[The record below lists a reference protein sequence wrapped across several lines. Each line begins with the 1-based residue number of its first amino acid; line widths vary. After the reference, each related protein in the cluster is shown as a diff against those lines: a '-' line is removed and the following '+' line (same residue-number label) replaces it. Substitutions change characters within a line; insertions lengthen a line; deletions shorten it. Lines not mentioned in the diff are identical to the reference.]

1 MYENIRFI
9 NGGKFTSRG
18 KWNHTCRTIDSTE
31 LIILL
36 SGEVNMFVEDERL
49 SLHEGE
55 VLRILPGELHGG
67 FKESEN
73 LSFFWLHFVGAE
85 LSELPPR
92 LSKPKNQERTKTLAK
107 ELLHYDEEK
116 EYPRECCDSLIKVL
130 LAEMSFGRTE
140 GDGKVVSEIKEYI
153 RRNKE
158 SQIKVSEIAEKYN
171 YKTIPTEDVKSGMV
185 LSYGTILMFQPS
197 KVKGLPT
204 YTTEDIRSRISG
216 DEAERIVRWKNSKY
230 GRPMITIVRKI
241 PFAIFITMG
250 TIFYLLMRILL
261 WKLNF

>member
-31 LIILL
+31 LIIVL

-49 SLHEGE
+49 SLHAGE

-171 YKTIPTEDVKSGMV
+171 YNEDYLNRLFKSKLKVG
-185 LSYGTILMFQPS
+185 LKSYIDSVRIEAIKCDLLMNDASIAEIAAKYGFDEYKYLLKFFKYHEGISPS
-197 KVKGLPT
+197 K
-204 YTTEDIRSRISG
+204 YR
-216 DEAERIVRWKNSKY
+216 EAYY
-230 GRPMITIVRKI
+230 GMHTNQK
-241 PFAIFITMG
+241 
-250 TIFYLLMRILL
+250 
-261 WKLNF
+261 